1 MTDTADLNLLLRARL
16 QEFLAD
22 DLQRRMERPVG
33 APVYAYW
40 WKHGDPGTAI
50 DADLEAIGAYTR
62 ADGDRL
68 RDTLRKLPNQY
79 RKSEK
84 DRDKPLAQI
93 IAADAAKS
101 QRVSDKTLKRHFW
114 AVQVLRVP
122 HRDRSFAA

>member
-1 MTDTADLNLLLRARL
+1 MRLLL
-16 QEFLAD
+16 E
-22 DLQRRMERPVG
+22 VC
-33 APVYAYW
+33 
-40 WKHGDPGTAI
+40 GDR
-50 DADLEAIGAYTR
+50 AIGAYTR

-93 IAADAAKS
+93 IAEADAAKS

-114 AVQVLRVP
+114 AISRFFAFLIETGRLP
-122 HRDRSFAA
+122 RDSTIPAGDSPSRRPARLAGSAICGPAPN